1 MEYFDVCIL
10 QWRRLKDQL
19 VTDKGRDNE
28 GRGGGGRDDYIAR
41 REEWWEEGLGGS
53 NW

>member
-28 GRGGGGRDDYIAR
+28 GRGGGREGRLY
-41 REEWWEEGLGGS
+41 REEGGVVGGRVGRV
-53 NW
+53 